1 MNKSNKISNKEF
13 DYTEVN
19 MLKDLLNSE
28 VKRMDEL
35 RQAEIRRIDGEM
47 TMHAE
52 YEEKLAQAEA
62 KRLDAIRSV
71 DVAAVS
77 TASERAAVQAQV
89 LAKNVTE
96 SAETLRQLV
105 ATTADQVAEQLKTI
119 STQLADRLLI
129 VEKAQYEL
137 KGKTAV
143 QDPQFDALLKKMDGV
158 IESRAAT
165 TGTGTGRKEMYGW
178 IVGGIMT
185 LITILSMF
193 NVI

>member
-1 MNKSNKISNKEF
+1 MSKNKCLSIEIKRI
-13 DYTEVN
+13 DDLRIAEVQLRN
-19 MLKDLLNSE
+19 AE
-28 VKRMDEL
+28 V
-35 RQAEIRRIDGEM
+35 RRIDAQLA
-47 TMHAE
+47 THTL
-52 YEEKLAQAEA
+52 YEDKLAMAEQ

-77 TASERAAVQAQV
+77 TASERAAVQAQI

-96 SAETLRQLV
+96 SAETLRKLV
-105 ATTADQVAEQLKTI
+105 DTTATNVAEQLKQI

-143 QDPQFDALLKKMDGV
+143 EDPMKNEVREEIKVVKDLLLAH
-158 IESRAAT
+158 IAESQ
-165 TGTGTGRKEMYGW
+165 GTNHGRKEMYGW

-185 LITILSMF
+185 LIAVLSF
-193 NVI
+193 LIPYLKS

>member
-1 MNKSNKISNKEF
+1 MTKQKSYI
-13 DYTEVN
+13 D
-19 MLKDLLNSE
+19 SE
-28 VKRMDEL
+28 V
-35 RQAEIRRIDGEM
+35 RRIDEKI

-52 YEEKLAQAEA
+52 YEEKLTLAEQ

-77 TASERAAVQAQV
+77 TASERAILQAQV

-105 ATTADQVAEQLKTI
+105 AQTASNVAEQLKTI

-137 KGKTAV
+137 KGKTSV
-143 QDPQFDALLKKMDGV
+143 TDPQMDILLKKMDSV
-158 IESRAAT
+158 IESRAET
-165 TGTGTGRKEMYGW
+165 SGTGTGRKEMYGW
-178 IVGGIMT
+178 ILGAIMFIISIIGFLT
-185 LITILSMF
+185 KLL
-193 NVI
+193 